1 MDLCSSS
8 RERVYYFDNT
18 DCCRKAVAERSQT
31 KFRLLGTP
39 DFLDSTGSNTQ
50 KNRARYSEHCARG
63 TLRDAGTDSLYRYV
77 VPLSTT

>member
-1 MDLCSSS
+1 MDLCSLALE
-8 RERVYYFDNT
+8 RESTIDNT

-63 TLRDAGTDSLYRYV
+63 PRA
-77 VPLSTT
+77 PA